1 MKLMKKILIL
11 LLALSLLFSLCACG
25 DKNDKVSVD
34 KPTEDD
40 TPEIDPV
47 KAFVQNYHSTVAKGD
62 FEEIQRLAGVDY
74 RASWDS
80 MMEAMDMDEF
90 IAQWRTGLE
99 SENAAQFIEDPEALI
114 AKLDEIEDLDEL
126 YELYMEYMSS
136 MYSVN
141 NDTQRSYVITN
152 FEYTEVSEETLA
164 DMKSYAEQL
173 SAGNL
178 SFLIT
183 AQNIVTAYA
192 VSYDITSNV
201 NGEEIMAGINT
212 YVVKTTDDYY
222 MFAHYAAKD
231 ELMSGQAPDSGNTE
245 YVATVSDYYSDFVI
259 GDVFDPD
266 AVHCYHIPWVLYE
279 LGNEELNA
287 AADAFNGTVYEEVHA
302 FLEQYFGSYE
312 YPAIDF
318 INYSWGQKGDILS
331 IYVKARLLDAD
342 YTVYFVYNMA
352 VSTGA
357 PASNEEV
364 LAAYGL
370 SEEDYLSQVGSV
382 IYDSYAALRG
392 GVESGNVPQEQYDEL
407 LSKSMDDVNMVN
419 AIPLVGPDGQLWV
432 NIGTYSYAG
441 AGWYDHIFD
450 LSTGTYAEFPLC
462 TEEHVLDLP
471 E

>member
-201 NGEEIMAGINT
+201 NGEEIMAGTNT

-231 ELMSGQAPDSGNTE
+231 EPMSGQAPDSGNTE

-259 GDVFDPD
+259 GDVFDTESD
-266 AVHCYHIPWVLYE
+266 R
-279 LGNEELNA
+279 
-287 AADAFNGTVYEEVHA
+287 
-302 FLEQYFGSYE
+302 
-312 YPAIDF
+312 
-318 INYSWGQKGDILS
+318 K
-331 IYVKARLLDAD
+331 
-342 YTVYFVYNMA
+342 
-352 VSTGA
+352 
-357 PASNEEV
+357 
-364 LAAYGL
+364 
-370 SEEDYLSQVGSV
+370 SV
-382 IYDSYAALRG
+382 
-392 GVESGNVPQEQYDEL
+392 V
-407 LSKSMDDVNMVN
+407 
-419 AIPLVGPDGQLWV
+419 
-432 NIGTYSYAG
+432 
-441 AGWYDHIFD
+441 
-450 LSTGTYAEFPLC
+450 
-462 TEEHVLDLP
+462 
-471 E
+471 